1 MHIFYQP
8 DLTQN
13 EIFLEEEESKHCV
26 RVLRMKKDDEV
37 ELIDGKGTS
46 AIAKIIDDN
55 PKKCCLQLQTKN
67 FKPKTRN
74 YKLHIAIAPTKN
86 FDRIEWFIEK
96 AVEVGIDEIS
106 FIECKNSERV
116 KVNLQR
122 CEKVAI
128 SAMKQSKQFWLPKI
142 NNVRK
147 SDEMMKGLSDEELKL
162 IAFCETDIKQT
173 LHQHIN
179 QSTVTS
185 SEVEKQPITILI
197 GPEGDFTKEEVELAI
212 KNNFKTVSFGEIR
225 LRTETAALYA
235 CMAINIL
242 SSHE

>member
-1 MHIFYQP
+1 MHIFFQS

-13 EIFLEEEESKHCV
+13 EIFLNEEESKHCV
-26 RVLRMKKDDEV
+26 RVLRMKKGDEV

-55 PKKCCLQLQTKN
+55 PKRCLLKIINRKSQIVNRK
-67 FKPKTRN
+67 
-74 YKLHIAIAPTKN
+74 YHLHIAIAPTKN
-86 FDRIEWFIEK
+86 FDRMEWFIEK

-116 KVNLQR
+116 KVNMQR

-128 SAMKQSKQFWLPKI
+128 SAMKQSKQFWLPKLNDVI
-142 NNVRK
+142 PYGKIFDN
-147 SDEMMKGLSDEELKL
+147 SDLRNYAISQFRF
-162 IAFCETDIKQT
+162 IAICETDIKQT
-173 LHQHIN
+173 LHHFIP
-179 QSTVTS
+179 S
-185 SEVEKQPITILI
+185 SPHLQKITIFI
-197 GPEGDFTKEEVELAI
+197 GPEGDFTKEEVELSI
-212 KNNFKTVSFGEIR
+212 QNNFKTVSFGENR